1 MWKGIYNI
9 MKKFSILLSSAL
21 IVGNIVYADELDLS
35 REALEKATGIS
46 VGYNTS
52 WSSHYVWRGE
62 SQSSKDMSPAIGAD
76 LGHSSGLY
84 TGVWTGAITNSTIPS
99 EFDWYFGYATDF
111 GPISIDI
118 GDLYYF
124 YPGETEETQFNE
136 YYLSLGTEIPLGMV
150 TEDFSISPYV
160 YLAYAP
166 KWYGANTPDV
176 FYTEAGVEVP
186 IPGTPFSLS
195 YTFGNIDVD
204 DLDGD
209 AEKAN
214 TVDSWNYYYV
224 SLSFGEVLG
233 LDTSI
238 TYHDAPGY
246 NADGGQDGF
255 FISLGHEW

>member
-1 MWKGIYNI
+1 
-9 MKKFSILLSSAL
+9 MKKFSVLLSSAL
-21 IVGNIVYADELDLS
+21 IAGNIAYAAELDFS
-35 REALEKATGIS
+35 REALEKSTGLS
-46 VGYNTS
+46 LGYNAS

-62 SQSSKDMSPAIGAD
+62 SQSSKDMSPAIGVD
-76 LGHSSGLY
+76 LGHSSGFYL
-84 TGVWTGAITNSTIPS
+84 GAWSGSITNGTYGA
-99 EFDWYFGYATDF
+99 EFDVYGGYAF
-111 GPISIDI
+111 EVGPLSFDV
-118 GDLYYF
+118 GDLYYL
-124 YPGETEETQFNE
+124 YPGESNEVQFNE
-136 YYLSLGTEIPLGMV
+136 YYFSVGTEIPLGMIA
-150 TEDFSISPYV
+150 EDFSISPYV

-176 FYTEAGVEVP
+176 FYTEAGVEAS

-204 DLDGD
+204 DLEGD

-214 TVDSWNYYYV
+214 TVDSWDYYYI

-246 NADGGQDGF
+246 KADGGQDGF

>member
-1 MWKGIYNI
+1 
-9 MKKFSILLSSAL
+9 MKKITIALSAAF
-21 IVGNIVYADELDLS
+21 IVGSVSSVNAEFTRD
-35 REALEKATGIS
+35 RLEEATGIS

-52 WSSHYVWRGE
+52 WSSQYVWRGE
-62 SQSSKDMSPAIGAD
+62 SQSSKDMSPAIGVD
-76 LGHSSGLY
+76 LGHSSGFYL
-84 TGVWTGAITNSTIPS
+84 GAWSGSITNGTYGA
-99 EFDWYFGYATDF
+99 EFDVYGGYAF
-111 GPISIDI
+111 EVGPLSFDV
-118 GDLYYF
+118 GDLYYL
-124 YPGETEETQFNE
+124 YPGESNEVQFNE
-136 YYLSLGTEIPLGMV
+136 YYFSVGTEIPLGMIA
-150 TEDFSISPYV
+150 EDFSISPYV

-176 FYTEAGVEVP
+176 FYTEAGVEAS

-204 DLDGD
+204 DLEGD

-214 TVDSWNYYYV
+214 TVDSWNYYYI

-246 NADGGQDGF
+246 SADGGQDGF

>member
-1 MWKGIYNI
+1 
-9 MKKFSILLSSAL
+9 MKKITIALSVAFIVGSLSSVNAEFTR
-21 IVGNIVYADELDLS
+21 D
-35 REALEKATGIS
+35 RLEEATGIS

-52 WSSHYVWRGE
+52 WSSQYVWRGE
-62 SQSSKDMSPAIGAD
+62 SQSSKDMSPAIGVD
-76 LGHSSGLY
+76 LGHSSGFYL
-84 TGVWTGAITNSTIPS
+84 GAWSGSITNGTYGA
-99 EFDWYFGYATDF
+99 EFDVYGGYAF
-111 GPISIDI
+111 EVGPLSFDV
-118 GDLYYF
+118 GDLYYL
-124 YPGETEETQFNE
+124 YPGESNEVQFNE
-136 YYLSLGTEIPLGMV
+136 YYFSVGTEIPLGMIA
-150 TEDFSISPYV
+150 EDFSISPYV

-176 FYTEAGVEVP
+176 FYTEAGVEAS

-204 DLDGD
+204 DLEGD

-214 TVDSWNYYYV
+214 TVDSWNYYYI
-224 SLSFGEVLG
+224 SLNFGEVLG

-246 NADGGQDGF
+246 KADGGQDGF

>member
-1 MWKGIYNI
+1 
-9 MKKFSILLSSAL
+9 MKKITIALSAAFIVGSLSSVNAEFTR
-21 IVGNIVYADELDLS
+21 D
-35 REALEKATGIS
+35 RLEEATGIS

-52 WSSHYVWRGE
+52 WSSQYVWRGE
-62 SQSSKDMSPAIGAD
+62 SQSSKDMSPAIGVD
-76 LGHSSGLY
+76 LGHSSGFYL
-84 TGVWTGAITNSTIPS
+84 GAWSGSITNGTYGA
-99 EFDWYFGYATDF
+99 EFDVYGGYAF
-111 GPISIDI
+111 EVGPLSFDV
-118 GDLYYF
+118 GDLYYL
-124 YPGETEETQFNE
+124 YPGESNEVQFNE
-136 YYLSLGTEIPLGMV
+136 YYFSVGTEIPLGMIA
-150 TEDFSISPYV
+150 EDFSISPYV

-176 FYTEAGVEVP
+176 FYTEAGVEAS

-204 DLDGD
+204 DLEGD

-214 TVDSWNYYYV
+214 TVDSWNYYYI
-224 SLSFGEVLG
+224 SLNFGEVLG

-246 NADGGQDGF
+246 KADGGQDGF

>member
-1 MWKGIYNI
+1 
-9 MKKFSILLSSAL
+9 MKKITIALSVAFIVGSLSSVNAEFTR
-21 IVGNIVYADELDLS
+21 D
-35 REALEKATGIS
+35 RLEEATGIS

-52 WSSHYVWRGE
+52 WSSQYVWRGE
-62 SQSSKDMSPAIGAD
+62 SQSSKDMSPAIGVD
-76 LGHSSGLY
+76 LGHSSGFYL
-84 TGVWTGAITNSTIPS
+84 GAWSGSITNGTYGA
-99 EFDWYFGYATDF
+99 EFDVYGGYAF
-111 GPISIDI
+111 EVGPLSFDV
-118 GDLYYF
+118 GDLYYL
-124 YPGETEETQFNE
+124 YPGESNEVQFNE
-136 YYLSLGTEIPLGMV
+136 YYFSVGTEIPLGMIA
-150 TEDFSISPYV
+150 EDFSISPYV

-176 FYTEAGVEVP
+176 FYTEAGVEAS

-204 DLDGD
+204 DLEGD

-214 TVDSWNYYYV
+214 TVDSWNYYYI

-246 NADGGQDGF
+246 KADGGQDGF

>member
-1 MWKGIYNI
+1 
-9 MKKFSILLSSAL
+9 MKKFSVLLSSAL
-21 IVGNIVYADELDLS
+21 VAGNIAYAAELDLS
-35 REALEKATGIS
+35 REALEKSTGLS
-46 VGYNTS
+46 LGYNAS

-62 SQSSKDMSPAIGAD
+62 SQSSKDMSPAIGVD
-76 LGHSSGLY
+76 LGHSSGFYL
-84 TGVWTGAITNSTIPS
+84 GAWSGSITNGTYGA
-99 EFDWYFGYATDF
+99 EFDVYGGYAF
-111 GPISIDI
+111 EVGPLSFDV
-118 GDLYYF
+118 GDLYYL
-124 YPGETEETQFNE
+124 YPGESNEVQFNE
-136 YYLSLGTEIPLGMV
+136 YYFSVGTEIPLGMIA
-150 TEDFSISPYV
+150 EDFSISPYV

-176 FYTEAGVEVP
+176 FYTEAGVEAS

-204 DLDGD
+204 DLEGD

-214 TVDSWNYYYV
+214 TVDSWDYYYI
-224 SLSFGEVLG
+224 SLNFGEVLG

-246 NADGGQDGF
+246 KADGGQDGF

>member
-1 MWKGIYNI
+1 
-9 MKKFSILLSSAL
+9 MKKFVVLLSSAL
-21 IVGNIVYADELDLS
+21 IAGNISYATEPDLS
-35 REALEKATGIS
+35 REALENSTGLS
-46 VGYNTS
+46 LSYNAS

-76 LGHSSGLY
+76 LGHSSGFY
-84 TGVWTGAITNSTIPS
+84 TGVWTGAITNSSIPS
-99 EFDWYFGYATDF
+99 EFDWYFGYATQL

-124 YPGETEETQFNE
+124 YPGESDETQFNE

-150 TEDFSISPYV
+150 AEDFAISPYV

-166 KWYGANTPDV
+166 KWYGKNTPDV
-176 FYTEAGVEVP
+176 IYTEAGVEAP
-186 IPGTPFSLS
+186 IPGTSFSLA

-209 AEKAN
+209 GEKGAD
-214 TVDSWNYYYV
+214 VDSWGYHYITF
-224 SLSFGEVLG
+224 SFGEVLG

-238 TYHDAPGY
+238 SYHNAPGY
-246 NADGGQDGF
+246 KADAGADGLF
-255 FISLGHEW
+255 VSLGHEW

>member
-1 MWKGIYNI
+1 
-9 MKKFSILLSSAL
+9 MKKITIALSAAFIVGSLSSVNAEFTR
-21 IVGNIVYADELDLS
+21 D
-35 REALEKATGIS
+35 RLEEATGIS

-52 WSSHYVWRGE
+52 WSSQYVWRGE
-62 SQSSKDMSPAIGAD
+62 SQSSKDMSPAIGVD
-76 LGHSSGLY
+76 LGHSSGFYL
-84 TGVWTGAITNSTIPS
+84 GAWSGSITNGTYGA
-99 EFDWYFGYATDF
+99 EFDVYGGYAF
-111 GPISIDI
+111 EVGPLSFDV
-118 GDLYYF
+118 GDLYYL
-124 YPGETEETQFNE
+124 YPGESNEVQFNE
-136 YYLSLGTEIPLGMV
+136 YYFSVGTEIPLGMIA
-150 TEDFSISPYV
+150 EDFSISPYV

-176 FYTEAGVEVP
+176 FYTEAGVEAS

-204 DLDGD
+204 DLEGD

-214 TVDSWNYYYV
+214 TVDSWDYYYI

-246 NADGGQDGF
+246 SADGGQDGF

>member
-1 MWKGIYNI
+1 
-9 MKKFSILLSSAL
+9 MKKITIALSAAFIVGSLSSVNAEFTR
-21 IVGNIVYADELDLS
+21 D
-35 REALEKATGIS
+35 RLEEATGIS

-52 WSSHYVWRGE
+52 WSSQYVWRGE
-62 SQSSKDMSPAIGAD
+62 SQSSKDMSPAIGVD
-76 LGHSSGLY
+76 LGHSSGFYL
-84 TGVWTGAITNSTIPS
+84 GAWSGSITNGTYGA
-99 EFDWYFGYATDF
+99 EFDVYGGYAF
-111 GPISIDI
+111 EVGPLSFDV
-118 GDLYYF
+118 GDLYYL
-124 YPGETEETQFNE
+124 YPGESNEVQFNE
-136 YYLSLGTEIPLGMV
+136 YYSSVGTEIPLGMIA
-150 TEDFSISPYV
+150 EDFSISPYV

-176 FYTEAGVEVP
+176 FYTEAGVEAS

-204 DLDGD
+204 DLEGD

-214 TVDSWNYYYV
+214 TVDSWDYYYI

-246 NADGGQDGF
+246 SGDGGQDGF

>member
-1 MWKGIYNI
+1 MWKDIYNI
-9 MKKFSILLSSAL
+9 MKKITIALSAAFIVGSLSSVNAEFTR
-21 IVGNIVYADELDLS
+21 D
-35 REALEKATGIS
+35 RLEEATGIS

-52 WSSHYVWRGE
+52 WSSQYFLRGE
-62 SQSSKDMSPAIGAD
+62 SQSSKDMSPAIGVD
-76 LGHSSGLY
+76 LGHSSGFYL
-84 TGVWTGAITNSTIPS
+84 GAWSGSITNGTYGA
-99 EFDWYFGYATDF
+99 EFDVYGGYAF
-111 GPISIDI
+111 EVGPLSFDV
-118 GDLYYF
+118 GDLYYL
-124 YPGETEETQFNE
+124 YPGESNEVQFNE
-136 YYLSLGTEIPLGMV
+136 YYFSVGTEIPLGMIA
-150 TEDFSISPYV
+150 EDFSISPYV

-176 FYTEAGVEVP
+176 FYTEAGVEAS

-204 DLDGD
+204 DLEGD

-214 TVDSWNYYYV
+214 TVDSWDYYYI

-246 NADGGQDGF
+246 KADGGQDGF

>member
-1 MWKGIYNI
+1 
-9 MKKFSILLSSAL
+9 MKKITIALSAAFIVGSLSSVNAEFTR
-21 IVGNIVYADELDLS
+21 D
-35 REALEKATGIS
+35 RLEEATGIS

-52 WSSHYVWRGE
+52 WSSQYVWRGE
-62 SQSSKDMSPAIGAD
+62 SQSSKDMSPAIGVD
-76 LGHSSGLY
+76 LGHSSGFYL
-84 TGVWTGAITNSTIPS
+84 GAWSGSITNGTYGA
-99 EFDWYFGYATDF
+99 EFDVYGGYAF
-111 GPISIDI
+111 EVGPLSFDV
-118 GDLYYF
+118 GDLYYL
-124 YPGETEETQFNE
+124 YPGESNEVQFNE
-136 YYLSLGTEIPLGMV
+136 YYFSVGTEIPLGMIA
-150 TEDFSISPYV
+150 EDFSISPYV

-176 FYTEAGVEVP
+176 FYTEAGVEAS

-204 DLDGD
+204 DLEGD

-214 TVDSWNYYYV
+214 TVDSWDYYYI
-224 SLSFGEVLG
+224 SLNFGEVLG

-246 NADGGQDGF
+246 KADGGQDGF

>member
-1 MWKGIYNI
+1 
-9 MKKFSILLSSAL
+9 MKKITIALSAAFIVGSLSSVNAEFTR
-21 IVGNIVYADELDLS
+21 D
-35 REALEKATGIS
+35 RLEEATGIS

-52 WSSHYVWRGE
+52 WSSQYVWRGE
-62 SQSSKDMSPAIGAD
+62 SQSSKDMSPAIGVD
-76 LGHSSGLY
+76 LGHSSGFYL
-84 TGVWTGAITNSTIPS
+84 GAWSGSITNGTYGA
-99 EFDWYFGYATDF
+99 EFDVYGGYAF
-111 GPISIDI
+111 EVGPLSFDV
-118 GDLYYF
+118 GDLYYL
-124 YPGETEETQFNE
+124 YPGESNEVQFNE
-136 YYLSLGTEIPLGMV
+136 YYFSVGTEIPLGMIA
-150 TEDFSISPYV
+150 EDFSISPYV

-176 FYTEAGVEVP
+176 FYTEAGVEAS
-186 IPGTPFSLS
+186 IPGTPFSIS

-204 DLDGD
+204 DLEGD

-214 TVDSWNYYYV
+214 TVDSWDYYYI

-246 NADGGQDGF
+246 KADGGQDGF

>member
-1 MWKGIYNI
+1 
-9 MKKFSILLSSAL
+9 MKKFLVLLSSAL
-21 IVGNIVYADELDLS
+21 VAGNIAYAAELDLS
-35 REALEKATGIS
+35 REALEKSTGLS
-46 VGYNTS
+46 LGYNAS

-62 SQSSKDMSPAIGAD
+62 SQSSKDMSPAIGVD
-76 LGHSSGLY
+76 LGHSSGFYL
-84 TGVWTGAITNSTIPS
+84 GAWSGSITNGTYGA
-99 EFDWYFGYATDF
+99 EFDVYGGYAF
-111 GPISIDI
+111 EVGPLSFDV
-118 GDLYYF
+118 GDLYYL
-124 YPGETEETQFNE
+124 YPGESNEVQFNE
-136 YYLSLGTEIPLGMV
+136 YYFSVGTEIPLGMIA
-150 TEDFSISPYV
+150 EDFSISPYV

-176 FYTEAGVEVP
+176 FYTEAGVEAS

-204 DLDGD
+204 DLEGD

-214 TVDSWNYYYV
+214 TVDSWDYYYI
-224 SLSFGEVLG
+224 SLNFGEVLG

-246 NADGGQDGF
+246 KADGGQDGF

>member
-1 MWKGIYNI
+1 
-9 MKKFSILLSSAL
+9 MKKFAVLLSSAL
-21 IVGNIVYADELDLS
+21 IAAGNISYATENIGLDLS

-46 VGYNTS
+46 LGYNTS

-76 LGHSSGLY
+76 LGHSSGFY

-99 EFDWYFGYATDF
+99 EFDWYFGYATEF

-124 YPGETEETQFNE
+124 YPGETDETQFNE

-150 TEDFSISPYV
+150 AEDFAISPYV

-166 KWYGANTPDV
+166 KWFGPNTPDA
-176 FYTEAGVEVP
+176 FYTEVGVEGT
-186 IPGTPFSLS
+186 IPGTGISVS
-195 YTFGNIDVD
+195 YTYGNIDID

-214 TVDSWNYYYV
+214 DVDSWNYYYI
-224 SLSFGEVLG
+224 SFGFGDVLG
-233 LDTSI
+233 LDTSL
-238 TYHDAPGY
+238 TYHNAPGY
-246 NADGGQDGF
+246 KGDAGQDGF

>member
-1 MWKGIYNI
+1 
-9 MKKFSILLSSAL
+9 MKKFSVLLSSAL
-21 IVGNIVYADELDLS
+21 IAGNIAYAAELDFS
-35 REALEKATGIS
+35 REALEKSTGLS
-46 VGYNTS
+46 LGYNAS

-62 SQSSKDMSPAIGAD
+62 SQSSKDMSPAIGVD
-76 LGHSSGLY
+76 LGHSSGFYL
-84 TGVWTGAITNSTIPS
+84 GAWSGSITNGTYGA
-99 EFDWYFGYATDF
+99 EFDVYGGYAF
-111 GPISIDI
+111 EVGPLSFDV
-118 GDLYYF
+118 GDLYYL
-124 YPGETEETQFNE
+124 YPGESNEVQFNE
-136 YYLSLGTEIPLGMV
+136 YYFSVGTEIPLGMIA
-150 TEDFSISPYV
+150 EDFSISPYV

-176 FYTEAGVEVP
+176 FYTEAGVEAS

-204 DLDGD
+204 DLEGD

-214 TVDSWNYYYV
+214 TVDSWDYYYI
-224 SLSFGEVLG
+224 SLNFGEVLG

-246 NADGGQDGF
+246 KADGGQDGF

>member
-1 MWKGIYNI
+1 
-9 MKKFSILLSSAL
+9 MKKITIALSAAFIVGSLSSVNAEFTR
-21 IVGNIVYADELDLS
+21 D
-35 REALEKATGIS
+35 RLEEATGIS

-52 WSSHYVWRGE
+52 WSSQYVWRGE
-62 SQSSKDMSPAIGAD
+62 SQSSKDMSPAIGVD
-76 LGHSSGLY
+76 LGHSSGFYL
-84 TGVWTGAITNSTIPS
+84 GAWSGSITNGTYGA
-99 EFDWYFGYATDF
+99 EFDVYGGYAF
-111 GPISIDI
+111 EVGPLSFDV
-118 GDLYYF
+118 GDLYYL
-124 YPGETEETQFNE
+124 YPGESNEVQFNE
-136 YYLSLGTEIPLGMV
+136 YYFSVGTEIPLGMIA
-150 TEDFSISPYV
+150 EDFSISPYV

-176 FYTEAGVEVP
+176 FYTEAGVEAS

-204 DLDGD
+204 DLEGD

-214 TVDSWNYYYV
+214 TVDSWNYYYI

-246 NADGGQDGF
+246 KADGGQDGF